1 MIVGGTHVNA
11 NFYNVDPENSFEFFP
26 RKENTVRPSAFLKR
40 ALPANLFPRCV
51 LLCLSR
57 GNLSTL
63 ICGIHSMLA
72 LPDGNVFMVA
82 NNQSIIYD
90 IEANTET
97 ILPDIPNNV
106 RVTNPI
112 DGSAILLPL
121 SPPDYTPESPALRR
135 PALAAQELRIYEHRR
150 RYGT

>member
-1 MIVGGTHVNA
+1 
-11 NFYNVDPENSFEFFP
+11 
-26 RKENTVRPSAFLKR
+26 
-40 ALPANLFPRCV
+40 
-51 LLCLSR
+51 
-57 GNLSTL
+57 
-63 ICGIHSMLA
+63 
-72 LPDGNVFMVA
+72 MVA

-121 SPPDYTPESPALRR
+121 SPPDYVP
-135 PALAAQELRIYEHRR
+135 
-150 RYGT
+150 